1 MCCRVSLYHDQ
12 SRLRRRAPTQL
23 RGEVFGDVLG
33 SAHPLGDVYPT
44 SICVASPT
52 SSSALSSATLL
63 ICLRLP
69 HIDDEF
75 GVLAGL
81 AQHLRLLLVPD
92 ESPELLYVAQRLL

>member
-1 MCCRVSLYHDQ
+1 MIKAACDGG
-12 SRLRRRAPTQL
+12 RRRSCGERFSVMFSGL
-23 RGEVFGDVLG
+23 RTR
-33 SAHPLGDVYPT
+33 SATYNPT